1 MSGGERGLWN
11 HPSTAK
17 GTWYLRMQDDKY
29 NGEEARITGGTLTV
43 TGTGDGNYRLEWDF
57 VSDAMYHTTG
67 SYEGPLALEVVG

>member
-1 MSGGERGLWN
+1 
-11 HPSTAK
+11 
-17 GTWYLRMQDDKY
+17 MQDDKY

-57 VSDAMYHTTG
+57 ISDAMYHTTG